1 MAKKEIKTDLWV
13 YDLLK
18 EAELDLCPQG
28 SDIAELD
35 KALKTASKAQTG
47 KAGYPEYCGV
57 VKDFVIVVE
66 DKADTADHIK
76 RDDNDL
82 ICQTAASI
90 KDFAVNGAL
99 HYGIHL
105 AKNTGYL
112 KNKKQPALQSTK
124 CRLLLIAP
132 TTSHPYF
139 HAAFN
144 QQK

>member
-28 SDIAELD
+28 SDIVELNN
-35 KALKTASKAQTG
+35 ALKNASKAQTG

-57 VKDFVIVVE
+57 VKDFVIVIE

-82 ICQTAASI
+82 ICQVTTSI

-105 AKNTGYL
+105 AKNTSYK
-112 KNKKQPALQSTK
+112 KNHRHRRIRQ
-124 CRLLLIAP
+124 
-132 TTSHPYF
+132 
-139 HAAFN
+139 
-144 QQK
+144 